1 MNEDIQALLEAEI
14 NAIMKIPNEGNNFE
28 GAIKGRKVNNIR
40 NW

>member
-28 GAIKGRKVNNIR
+28 GAINHNCFSCS
-40 NW
+40 